1 METPFFSSSC
11 TPDLFLENCVKFC
24 QLTAQSY
31 LLFWAQ
37 KENLQ
42 GHVHDNLQNRN
53 NLTEWER
60 ARMRERER
68 ELGEMGWGRGQE
80 DGTDKEIFDAD
91 SIGCY

>member
-31 LLFWAQ
+31 VLFWAQ

-68 ELGEMGWGRGQE
+68 TGR
-80 DGTDKEIFDAD
+80 DGVGKGA
-91 SIGCY
+91 GRWHR